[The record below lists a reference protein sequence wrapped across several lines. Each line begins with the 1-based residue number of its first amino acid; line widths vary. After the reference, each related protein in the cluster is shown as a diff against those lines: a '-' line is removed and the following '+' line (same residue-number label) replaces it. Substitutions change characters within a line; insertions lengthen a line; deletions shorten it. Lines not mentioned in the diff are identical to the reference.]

1 MKNIYFP
8 IYITALLLLA
18 SCSDETELKKSVFVA
33 DKDYP
38 NLPAC
43 TEWGYNTF
51 GAYYDRKLF
60 IYTDDEVPVK
70 IINSEGRT
78 SITFRGRLGG
88 TQYYQS
94 GSDMSLS
101 FDFFSFAPE
110 VLTDILELDGQE
122 VNLNTPACGVRIKID
137 DEEFEADIFS
147 GSLLFKKAQKLYVD
161 NKLAEVILSG
171 TFQFSAVV
179 NSEPVSITLGRFDVG
194 VGQDNF
200 FSF

>member
-1 MKNIYFP
+1 MAAGLL
-8 IYITALLLLA
+8 ITA
-18 SCSDETELKKSVFVA
+18 CSDETELKKSIFVA

-38 NLPAC
+38 DLPAY

-60 IYTDDEVPVK
+60 IYTDEEVPVK
-70 IINSEGRT
+70 VVNTQGRT
-78 SITFRGRLGG
+78 SMTFRGRLGG

-101 FDFFSFAPE
+101 FDFFSFAP
-110 VLTDILELDGQE
+110 VFLTDILELDGQE

-147 GSLLFKKAQKLYVD
+147 GSIHFKKAQKLYVD

-179 NSEPVSITLGRFDVG
+179 NAEPVSITLGRFDVG

>member
-1 MKNIYFP
+1 MKKINFP
-8 IYITALLLLA
+8 VLIIAFLLVYA
-18 SCSDETELKKSVFVA
+18 CSDETELKKSVFIA

-38 NLPAC
+38 DLPAY

-60 IYTDDEVPVK
+60 IYTNEDVPVK

-78 SITFRGRLGG
+78 SVTFRGRLGG

-101 FDFFSFAPE
+101 FDFFSFAPK
-110 VLTDILELDGQE
+110 VLTDLLELNGQE
-122 VNLNTPACGVRIKID
+122 VNLNTPGCGVRIKID
-137 DEEFEADIFS
+137 NEEFEADIFS
-147 GSLLFKKAQKLYVD
+147 GSILFKKVQKLYVD

-179 NSEPVSITLGRFDVG
+179 NAEPVSITLGRFDVG